1 MKVENKTKKTA
12 TSALFYVLYIA
23 LAVIFLAP
31 LLFLFVSSVKSETQL
46 VSDMATLKAFI
57 PYGNLTLENY
67 VAVFEKL
74 DFLHYFRNSAV
85 NAIIQVFVGM
95 FINGMMGYALGML
108 EFRGQKLL
116 VSLMI
121 ALTIIPTEAVII
133 NRFMVA
139 FNLGIINTI
148 WALAIPNLA
157 TPMYVFLFYQHF
169 RGMPKDLL
177 EAAIID
183 GESYTGVFFKIMTP
197 LSKPIYATVAI
208 MSFIRAWGDLLWP
221 TLVTAGAARPER
233 LGVYLLGADFRVQ
246 RDDHPADSD
255 HLPRVPKAVRAV
267 RRDVR
272 HQGITRK
279 ERGFDWPWSINIWE
293 PARRRACPPRFAP
306 APSACA
312 RCGRAERACACAPA
326 RCWATMC

>member
-1 MKVENKTKKTA
+1 MKVENKTKKTV

-23 LAVIFLAP
+23 LAVVFLAP

-67 VAVFEKL
+67 VA
-74 DFLHYFRNSAV
+74 
-85 NAIIQVFVGM
+85 
-95 FINGMMGYALGML
+95 
-108 EFRGQKLL
+108 
-116 VSLMI
+116 
-121 ALTIIPTEAVII
+121 IIPTEAVII

-139 FNLGIINTI
+139 FNLGSINTI

-221 TLVTAGAARPER
+221 TLVTRDNTWRTLPQALRG
-233 LGVYLLGADFRVQ
+233 LNDSVYTFWGQIFAFSAMITLPILVIFLAFQKQFVQ
-246 RDDHPADSD
+246 SVAMS
-255 HLPRVPKAVRAV
+255 
-267 RRDVR
+267 
-272 HQGITRK
+272 GIK
-279 ERGFDWPWSINIWE
+279 G
-293 PARRRACPPRFAP
+293 
-306 APSACA
+306 
-312 RCGRAERACACAPA
+312 
-326 RCWATMC
+326 

>member
-1 MKVENKTKKTA
+1 MQVGNKTRKNVVN
-12 TSALFYVLYIA
+12 ALFYVLYIA
-23 LAVIFLAP
+23 IAIVFLAP
-31 LLFLFVSSVKSETQL
+31 LVFLFVSSVKEETQL
-46 VSDMATLKAFI
+46 VSDMATFRAFV

-74 DFLHYFRNSAV
+74 DFLHYFRNSSLM
-85 NAIIQVFVGM
+85 AILLVVIGM
-95 FINGMMGYALGML
+95 FVNGMMGYALGML
-108 EFRGQKLL
+108 EFRGRGFL

-133 NRFMVA
+133 NRFLVA
-139 FNLGIINTI
+139 FNLGMINTI
-148 WALAIPNLA
+148 WALVVPNIA

-221 TLVTAGAARPER
+221 TLVTRDNTWRTLPQALRG
-233 LGVYLLGADFRVQ
+233 LNDSVYTFWGQIFAFSAMITLPILLIFLIFQKQFVQ
-246 RDDHPADSD
+246 SVAMT
-255 HLPRVPKAVRAV
+255 
-267 RRDVR
+267 
-272 HQGITRK
+272 GIK
-279 ERGFDWPWSINIWE
+279 G
-293 PARRRACPPRFAP
+293 
-306 APSACA
+306 
-312 RCGRAERACACAPA
+312 
-326 RCWATMC
+326 